1 MHHTPP
7 AQGQGQTARASR
19 IHARDEV
26 RDAEARE
33 AAASAAALLASSA
46 AAPGPSSVRPD
57 IPAPVAPTQ
66 LASAPATSANAEA
79 IAALVVQLLD
89 DRGAL
94 PTAQPA
100 ARASSTFSDLM
111 DVTKL
116 ASSSPGSFT
125 ADELKSLPDVI
136 TPGMA
141 SVPIV
146 NVKRMD
152 LHREVSKKTSGR
164 GAIRPG
170 SLLHELPSLL
180 SLNAVLDIQ
189 RNLLAR
195 FISAANASLAS
206 QSDGSELSD
215 LLQEYHSFQAV
226 LEGPLTFVTQWLSE
240 LVAGRIS
247 SIEEFIEHGSAVSEA
262 YTLGRF
268 KVMGSDMDDVR
279 SSMRT
284 SIHEAKVKALATLVK
299 SQFSVAATDSD
310 SESPTDRQS
319 KHGNSSTTAS
329 KKHKHKKHVASGKH
343 AASHTAGHQP
353 AGAQ

>member
-79 IAALVVQLLD
+79 I
-89 DRGAL
+89 
-94 PTAQPA
+94 
-100 ARASSTFSDLM
+100 DLM